1 MEACEKANGIDAEP
15 ETKTERNDAMKTILL
30 ESAACALGITA
41 VVMLAVS
48 VVLDFLLNDHLKH
61 AVAHL
66 HETVTYL
73 VAAMLDHPYN
83 TNFARFRSPDS
94 ALSAW
99 ISETRDG
106 KAIGSGI
113 NESEDWK
120 RFLKWLFAKPKKE
133 N

>member
-1 MEACEKANGIDAEP
+1 
-15 ETKTERNDAMKTILL
+15 MKTVLL

-41 VVMLAVS
+41 VVMLVVS
-48 VVLDFLLNDHLKH
+48 TILDFLLNDHLKRT
-61 AVAHL
+61 VAQL
-66 HETVTYL
+66 HSTLTCM

-120 RFLKWLFAKPKKE
+120 RFLTWLFARPKKGD
-133 N
+133 